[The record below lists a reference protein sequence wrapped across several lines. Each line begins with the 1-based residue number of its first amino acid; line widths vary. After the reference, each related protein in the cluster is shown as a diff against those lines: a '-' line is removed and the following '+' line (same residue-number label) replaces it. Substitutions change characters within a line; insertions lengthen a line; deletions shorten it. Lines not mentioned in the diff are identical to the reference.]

1 MYIHLSIQA
10 MQMIKRSRNCLPCT
24 STLFFIGVR
33 LIFLVFCVVFFF
45 CLVCLHPVSC
55 APMLP
60 VSLPCVLCTN
70 VASVSTLC
78 RVCQCCKCLYPVS
91 CAPMLPVSTL
101 CLVHQCCKC
110 LYPVSCAPMLPV
122 SLPCVVC
129 DNVASVSTLCLVHQC
144 CQCLPCVLCTN
155 VASVSTLCLV
165 HQCCQCF
172 YPVHLDCPLG
182 LNQKN
187 YKNEV
192 ALIYFVKC

>member
-78 RVCQCCKCLYPVS
+78 LVHQCCQCLYPVS
-91 CAPMLPVSTL
+91 CVPMLPVSLPCVL
-101 CLVHQCCKC
+101 CTNVASV
-110 LYPVSCAPMLPV
+110 YPVSCAPMLPV
-122 SLPCVVC
+122 SLPCV
-129 DNVASVSTLCLVHQC
+129 
-144 CQCLPCVLCTN
+144 LCTN
-155 VASVSTLCLV
+155 VASVSTLSILIAPLV
-165 HQCCQCF
+165 
-172 YPVHLDCPLG
+172 
-182 LNQKN
+182 
-187 YKNEV
+187 
-192 ALIYFVKC
+192 

>member
-10 MQMIKRSRNCLPCT
+10 MQMNKRSRNCLPCT

-78 RVCQCCKCLYPVS
+78 LVHQCCQCLYPVS
-91 CAPMLPVSTL
+91 CVPMLP
-101 CLVHQCCKC
+101 
-110 LYPVSCAPMLPV
+110 M
-122 SLPCVVC
+122 
-129 DNVASVSTLCLVHQC
+129 STLCLVHQC

-182 LNQKN
+182 FNQKN

>member
-78 RVCQCCKCLYPVS
+78 RVCQCCQCLYPVS

-101 CLVHQCCKC
+101 CLVHQCCQC

-122 SLPCVVC
+122 FLPCP
-129 DNVASVSTLCLVHQC
+129 SW
-144 CQCLPCVLCTN
+144 LPPWFEPKKL
-155 VASVSTLCLV
+155 
-165 HQCCQCF
+165 
-172 YPVHLDCPLG
+172 
-182 LNQKN
+182 
-187 YKNEV
+187 
-192 ALIYFVKC
+192 